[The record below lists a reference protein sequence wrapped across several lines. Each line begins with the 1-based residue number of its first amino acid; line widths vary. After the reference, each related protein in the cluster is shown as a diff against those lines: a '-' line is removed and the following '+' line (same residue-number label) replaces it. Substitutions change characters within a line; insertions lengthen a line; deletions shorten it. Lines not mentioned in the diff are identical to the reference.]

1 LWFVLSEPV
10 SALSIREILGLENGD
25 NAVESDSSAKEKKD
39 KTIITAENSKKAKKS
54 QQDETKEVIETKLDF
69 EEIQKILAVL
79 DERQRKALLTDEQ
92 AFQKFI
98 RQEAVN
104 QSILSAAK
112 ANKVDKNEKAIF
124 LTQRGAE
131 NILREFYLNQLI
143 RSKIPKDFPT
153 DQQIKEYY
161 EQNKDKFVL
170 AERVHV
176 WQIFLQI
183 TDELSKKEIELVKKQ
198 AESISSDLNKGK
210 ISFDKA
216 AQKYSDQE
224 SSKYNG
230 GYLGLV
236 KVKELKTEVQKPLMA
251 LAEGKISK
259 PIKTDD
265 GMHIL
270 KRGIIVP
277 KQELELEQV
286 HDQIK
291 KLLKTQIR
299 QKLRQEIFKQAGKTY
314 PVDLDDNKIEEWRLK
329 LRTNLQPST
338 VSSLE

>member
-1 LWFVLSEPV
+1 LAYFI
-10 SALSIREILGLENGD
+10 SAH
-25 NAVESDSSAKEKKD
+25 
-39 KTIITAENSKKAKKS
+39 
-54 QQDETKEVIETKLDF
+54 
-69 EEIQKILAVL
+69 
-79 DERQRKALLTDEQ
+79 
-92 AFQKFI
+92 

-143 RSKIPKDFPT
+143 TSKIPKDFPT
-153 DQQIKEYY
+153 DQQIKKYY
-161 EQNKDKFVL
+161 EQNEDKFVL
-170 AERVHV
+170 VERVHV

-198 AESISSDLNKGK
+198 AESISSDLSKGK

-236 KVKELKTEVQKPLMA
+236 KVIELKTEVQKPLMA

-277 KQELELEQV
+277 KQELKLEQV

-291 KLLKTQIR
+291 KLLQTQIR
-299 QKLRQEIFKQAGKTY
+299 QKLRQEIFKQAGITY
-314 PVDLDDNKIEEWRLK
+314 PVGLDDKKIEEWRLK